1 MPDLTMTMLFARDL
15 TGLGVEL
22 PAGAQLALDVHDT
35 ALAAATAHPGAD
47 LEAALN
53 NGTMTPDN
61 VGELLLSA
69 AVAATARDKAH
80 ALLRDLQM
88 PLVRRFARAVRGDA
102 DRLITDLRKVFTP
115 AAKVVQRAGSL
126 FPVGATGEQVLAAG
140 DQAAA
145 TWRELEQARRT
156 LDTCHAVRVTMAR
169 DYGIG
174 PASSDV
180 LMFVRGLGSE
190 QELAR
195 AAQAWDTSGARWHA
209 LTAAGFEL
217 SLPDPEQI
225 AATRAAI
232 EQTAQAAADRQ
243 RAEHARQVAE
253 QSPPWLFPTP
263 LDTAP
268 GAA

>member
-1 MPDLTMTMLFARDL
+1 M
-15 TGLGVEL
+15 
-22 PAGAQLALDVHDT
+22 AGA
-35 ALAAATAHPGAD
+35 GA
-47 LEAALN
+47 
-53 NGTMTPDN
+53 GP
-61 VGELLLSA
+61 
-69 AVAATARDKAH
+69 
-80 ALLRDLQM
+80 
-88 PLVRRFARAVRGDA
+88 P
-102 DRLITDLRKVFTP
+102 
-115 AAKVVQRAGSL
+115 
-126 FPVGATGEQVLAAG
+126 
-140 DQAAA
+140 
-145 TWRELEQARRT
+145 T
-156 LDTCHAVRVTMAR
+156 LDTIHGVRVTMAR

-174 PASSDV
+174 PASPDV

-195 AAQAWDTSGARWHA
+195 AAQAWDKSGAGIGGRWHA